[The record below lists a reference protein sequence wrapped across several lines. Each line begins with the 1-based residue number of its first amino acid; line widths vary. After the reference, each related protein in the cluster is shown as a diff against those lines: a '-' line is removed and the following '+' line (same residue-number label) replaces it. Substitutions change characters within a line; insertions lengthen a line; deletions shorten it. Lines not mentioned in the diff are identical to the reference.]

1 MFEKTMYHCPG
12 CDAIVREEIRDGM
25 EFACQ
30 SCSRRYSVMLDEQ
43 SGKVGFIEL
52 AKKEAPEPLFLP
64 RGSIRALVT
73 IALSFSCWLIILTGK
88 DVPGYLFSLLLTII
102 GYYFGFRKKIRA
114 AESRIFDASAEAEE
128 PLFLPPG
135 VIRFFL
141 VAGFVISGIVLCA
154 RGRFNELPYL
164 EFFIILFGLIL
175 GYILAKAFS
184 SYEGSLLYTLANH
197 LKGTVVLA
205 AAFYLTYLFLSGTHG
220 EAKYLSL
227 VLAAVISFY
236 FGSRS

>member
-30 SCSRRYSVMLDEQ
+30 SCGRRYSVMLDKQ

-73 IALSFSCWLIILTGK
+73 IALSFSCWLMILTGK
-88 DVPGYLFSLLLTII
+88 DVPGYLFSLLLAII

-154 RGRFNELPYL
+154 RGRFDELPYL
-164 EFFIILFGLIL
+164 EFFIILFGLFL
-175 GYILAKAFS
+175 GYILGKAFS
-184 SYEGSLLYTLANH
+184 SYEGSPLYIFANH
-197 LKGTVVLA
+197 LKGTAVLA
-205 AAFYLTYLFLSGTHG
+205 AAFYLTYLFLSGTHA